1 MTGILKR
8 GNGTQTCIWRCH
20 VKFGATLPPNYQK
33 LGEGLEQI
41 LPLVPLEQGRPCQHH
56 DLGPLASKTVREK
69 KKSVVHALQFVVFY

>member
-1 MTGILKR
+1 M
-8 GNGTQTCIWRCH
+8 
-20 VKFGATLPPNYQK
+20 KFGATLPPNYQK